1 MVCWNCLCTL
11 CPSTSMCSHLNTTE
25 VYKRSLYDYHK
36 PVETETMLYSFLW
49 LCKSL
54 VYLMHKSLS
63 VSLSHSW
70 VLGIIWSLAD
80 IYPMVWHCDNI
91 HKLFPY
97 HWNLKLKLDDISCM
111 RPILSKQLTFN
122 AYKFDDNLSIQ

>member
-1 MVCWNCLCTL
+1 
-11 CPSTSMCSHLNTTE
+11 
-25 VYKRSLYDYHK
+25 
-36 PVETETMLYSFLW
+36 
-49 LCKSL
+49 
-54 VYLMHKSLS
+54 MHKSLS

-97 HWNLKLKLDDISCM
+97 HWNSKLKLYDISCM

-122 AYKFDDNLSIQ
+122 VYKFDDNLSIQ

>member
-1 MVCWNCLCTL
+1 MLELSVYLV
-11 CPSTSMCSHLNTTE
+11 SQHKYVFTSEHNRSIQ
-25 VYKRSLYDYHK
+25 KSLYDYHK

-54 VYLMHKSLS
+54 VYFMHKSLS

-70 VLGIIWSLAD
+70 VLRIIWSLAD

-97 HWNLKLKLDDISCM
+97 HWNSKLKLYDISCM
-111 RPILSKQLTFN
+111 RPILSKQLAFN